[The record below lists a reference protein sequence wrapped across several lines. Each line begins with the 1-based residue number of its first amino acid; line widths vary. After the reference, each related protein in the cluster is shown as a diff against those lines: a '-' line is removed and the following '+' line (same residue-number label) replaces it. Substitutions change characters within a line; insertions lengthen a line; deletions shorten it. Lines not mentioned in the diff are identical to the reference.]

1 MNNVKNQTHQRITP
15 HSPKDSENKLI
26 RVYYKDGDS
35 TMLIAKNVPLRTAR
49 SIESYMKSILERVSS
64 KLQGHF
70 IYTQ

>member
-1 MNNVKNQTHQRITP
+1 MQSRNQISKPRIKHETN
-15 HSPKDSENKLI
+15 SENRLV

-35 TMLIAKNVPLRTAR
+35 TMLIAKSVPLCVAR
-49 SIESYMKSILERVSS
+49 SMESYMKSILERVSS

>member
-1 MNNVKNQTHQRITP
+1 MQLKNQISEPRIK
-15 HSPKDSENKLI
+15 HENHSENRLV

-35 TMLIAKNVPLRTAR
+35 TMLIAKNVPLCTAR
-49 SIESYMKSILERVSS
+49 SMESYIKSVLERVSS